1 MIEILDIISNKM
13 RLNRY
18 IFSLQLLH
26 KWLFRLKFIL
36 SEPAA
41 RRQEQNDQN
50 EAQGGGKKKRSDGW
64 SKQRAKDIKFVLMQ
78 LANKSNEC

>member
-18 IFSLQLLH
+18 LLSLQLLH

-36 SEPAA
+36 SESAA
-41 RRQEQNDQN
+41 RRQDQNDEN
-50 EAQGGGKKKRSDGW
+50 EAQGG
-64 SKQRAKDIKFVLMQ
+64 IKSLMEG
-78 LANKSNEC
+78 ASNERKI

>member
-36 SEPAA
+36 SGPAA

-50 EAQGGGKKKRSDGW
+50 EAQGGKKKRGLI
-64 SKQRAKDIKFVLMQ
+64 RAKDI
-78 LANKSNEC
+78 